1 MPTPLPIN
9 GSISPDAT
17 SNSKPGILLPKH
29 DESVIGELGLNGVDQ
44 IASTQ
49 ENWFLRFIH
58 GCHSWFNKIR
68 DVSEQGMSASTSTR
82 TPQREAPVPD
92 EEK

>member
-1 MPTPLPIN
+1 MAPLPIN
-9 GSISPDAT
+9 GSISPDAIPNT
-17 SNSKPGILLPKH
+17 KPGSLLPKH
-29 DESVIGELGLNGVDQ
+29 NEEVIGELGLDGVDQ

-49 ENWFLRFIH
+49 EGWFLKFMH
-58 GCHSWFNKIR
+58 GLHSWFNKIR

-82 TPQREAPVPD
+82 TPQRAAPVPD